1 MTTPPDAKDKAAR
14 TYNAA
19 ADLYDDPSNT
29 FWERFGR
36 RTIARL
42 DLRQGQRV
50 LDVCCGSGASAIP
63 AAEAV
68 GPDGQVIGVDLAE
81 NLLALARAKASAR
94 GSATSSFAPGHARAR
109 RHPSMRSC
117 ACSACLRARHGR
129 SSTGAVAPRAPRRRV
144 VVTTWD
150 PSGSSPPRQRS
161 RTRCAKC
168 GRTCA
173 EASIPRDRISEPEA
187 VRALLEQ
194 GDADAWSGAQGWPP
208 PDSDARRL
216 MAAVAWLRSR
226 APFDRLD
233 AAASDQRPRP
243 RVRASRPTVWPPG
256 GRGGNVVYTL
266 ARKLTVV
273 LILAAFL
280 QFSLSGAPMKLRGQV

>member
-94 GSATSSFAPGHARAR
+94 GLDNVEFRAGDMLALDEQPFDAVVCVFGIFFVPDMAAAARALWR
-109 RHPSMRSC
+109 LVRPGGVF
-117 ACSACLRARHGR
+117 A
-129 SSTGAVAPRAPRRRV
+129 
-144 VVTTWD
+144 VTTW
-150 PSGSSPPRQRS
+150 GPRWF
-161 RTRCAKC
+161 
-168 GRTCA
+168 
-173 EASIPRDRISEPEA
+173 EPASTAFWDAVREVRPDLHRGFNPWDRISEPEA

-194 GDADAWSGAQGWPP
+194 GDAEHIEVVAEAGRHQIPT
-208 PDSDARRL
+208 PDDWW
-216 MAAVAWLRSR
+216 AAVLGSGYRGTV
-226 APFDRLD
+226 DQLD
-233 AAASDQRPRP
+233 AAARDH
-243 RVRASRPTVWPPG
+243 VRAANTAYILRSGLREVEA
-256 GRGGNVVYTL
+256 NVVYAL
-266 ARKLTVV
+266 ARKPVV
-273 LILAAFL
+273 
-280 QFSLSGAPMKLRGQV
+280 